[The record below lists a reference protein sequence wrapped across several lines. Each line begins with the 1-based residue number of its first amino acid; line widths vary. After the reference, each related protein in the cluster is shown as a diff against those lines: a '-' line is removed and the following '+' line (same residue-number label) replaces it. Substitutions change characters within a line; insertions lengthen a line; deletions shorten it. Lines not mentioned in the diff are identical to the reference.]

1 MCKISVTESF
11 TEERVLWEGIIKRS
25 DLVWAEVG
33 FWTGVSEHWR
43 MRSGE
48 RVLDERSCDRRAE
61 IWVFK
66 CQIHCDSSLG
76 VQEYIPGTCI
86 STSTSGNPFP
96 PQTFIEHGSGPET
109 LPGAE
114 NSVIFFLINFSA
126 FWFRGMIS
134 PKATQSMVFRA
145 SFRPAILRSSPTP
158 GGPQSTAANSVIY
171 VKSLLLSW
179 SLFLMNLIQEIHRP
193 WAHLEKIWLKRC

>member
-1 MCKISVTESF
+1 MRGHNKEIWLSLSRGWVLERCLRQLKN
-11 TEERVLWEGIIKRS
+11 EEWGEGIGRKVMWQKSRNLGFQMPDTLWFQFRS
-25 DLVWAEVG
+25 PRIHTRNMHFHKHFRQSISSTNIYWARK
-33 FWTGVSEHWR
+33 WAW
-43 MRSGE
+43 
-48 RVLDERSCDRRAE
+48 
-61 IWVFK
+61 
-66 CQIHCDSSLG
+66 DSSRCW
-76 VQEYIPGTCI
+76 EF
-86 STSTSGNPFP
+86 SN
-96 PQTFIEHGSGPET
+96 
-109 LPGAE
+109 
-114 NSVIFFLINFSA
+114 FFLINFSA